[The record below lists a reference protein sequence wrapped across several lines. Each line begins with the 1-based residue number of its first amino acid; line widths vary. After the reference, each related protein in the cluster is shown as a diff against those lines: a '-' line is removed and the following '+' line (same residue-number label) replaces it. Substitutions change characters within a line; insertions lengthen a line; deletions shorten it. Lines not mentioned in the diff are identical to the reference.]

1 MENLQRG
8 RREDNILHMYDATFI
23 CRTSG
28 LLVRSGV
35 SFAGALSQRDT
46 GRNRPD
52 VIVMRG
58 DCPVSLDAPR
68 HRGPCWA
75 ADDRH
80 LLLDLPGIG
89 RLLAADGERVT
100 LDPAPGVPVDDMAA
114 FAAGIGLSAILH
126 QRGTGLVLQASAVL
140 LDGRAHLFC
149 GPPGSGKSTLAA
161 ALCQVGG
168 GLVADDRCVI
178 EAAEPVLVH
187 PEGLGLQ
194 LRSDALSWLGL
205 EDRSCTP
212 VRGRGAK
219 VVLGPPEH
227 TPSTVPRPAAP
238 VPVASIQVMADI
250 PGDGMAMMTRLPA
263 LPAAQLLLNQIH
275 ARRLALAW
283 PARVQPAGR
292 IAAVL
297 NHVPVYRLDR
307 PRDLRRLGE
316 TVDLILA
323 MSADMA

>member
-1 MENLQRG
+1 M
-8 RREDNILHMYDATFI
+8 
-23 CRTSG
+23 
-28 LLVRSGV
+28 
-35 SFAGALSQRDT
+35 
-46 GRNRPD
+46 
-52 VIVMRG
+52 
-58 DCPVSLDAPR
+58 
-68 HRGPCWA
+68 
-75 ADDRH
+75 
-80 LLLDLPGIG
+80 
-89 RLLAADGERVT
+89 T

-161 ALCQVGG
+161 ALCQAGG
-168 GLVADDRCVI
+168 RLVADDRCVVKP
-178 EAAEPVLVH
+178 ATSGGDAPAEPVLVY
-187 PEGLGLQ
+187 PDGLGLQ
-194 LRSDALSWLGL
+194 LRHDALSWLGL
-205 EDRSCTP
+205 EDRACTP
-212 VRGRGAK
+212 VRRGAK
-219 VVLGPPEH
+219 VVLAPPED
-227 TPSTVPRPAAP
+227 TTSTVPRPAAP